1 MEKREKLL
9 RIILTAATIWIL
21 FLLAW
26 HCLDIYLIGNSSVNL
41 DENGLYIQPVY
52 RQRDVVTRIGS
63 FRTWGIGYLVL
74 LAAVGLLMPSDSW
87 KGSTIPIDP
96 DNRLRI
102 LKKKF
107 TSVPEAAC
115 AEEILRRKVGLITGA
130 VVILCV
136 GMSLIFLLNRDNF
149 ISWDLE
155 LVMGQMLVHTLPW
168 IIVGFVAVIAAAFVC
183 RRSIERE
190 IALLRGISGNK
201 MPDVPSGTSLL
212 RYVRIVL
219 YVLAVILIVEGI
231 GNGGMRDVLIKAI
244 NICTECIGLG

>member
-9 RIILTAATIWIL
+9 RVILTAATIWVL

-26 HCLDIYLIGNSSVNL
+26 HCLDIYQIGNSSVNL

-52 RQRDVVTRIGS
+52 RPGDVITRIGS
-63 FRTWGIGYLVL
+63 LRIWGIGYLLL
-74 LAAVGLLMPSDSW
+74 LASVGLRMPRDSW
-87 KGSTIPIDP
+87 KGSTIPIEP

-115 AEEILRRKVGLITGA
+115 AEEILRRKVGLVAGA
-130 VVILCV
+130 VVFLCA
-136 GMSLIFLLNRDNF
+136 GMSLSFLLNRDNF

-155 LVMGQMLVHTLPW
+155 FVMRQMLVHTFPW
-168 IIVGFVAVIAAAFVC
+168 IIIGLAAVIAAVFLC
-183 RRSIERE
+183 RRSMERE
-190 IALLRGISGNK
+190 IGLLRGISGNK
-201 MPDVPSGTSLL
+201 IPDVPSSPSWV

-219 YVLAVILIVEGI
+219 YVLAVILVVEGI